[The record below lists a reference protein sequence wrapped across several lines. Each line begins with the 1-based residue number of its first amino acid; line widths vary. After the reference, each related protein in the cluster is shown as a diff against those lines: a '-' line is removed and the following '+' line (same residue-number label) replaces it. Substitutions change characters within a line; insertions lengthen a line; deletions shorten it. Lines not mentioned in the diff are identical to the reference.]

1 MKILDIPQS
10 GHLGTYI
17 SFKTRH
23 GQSRR
28 RYVAPKNPRSA
39 AQVRVRTRFG
49 KPSARW
55 RTLTEAQRAAW
66 IAGGS
71 QELSDGRLGDSGR
84 LTGCQFFVKINTN
97 LASVGEPPVVDPPNK
112 PVFSANPVG
121 DFTITN
127 MGGIIALKLNVPT
140 APARHTLVWATAPC
154 SPGVSFP
161 GRFVILGHL
170 PEPDAGISDI
180 TDLYRARYGEPPVNR
195 RVFIETVQYING
207 WQDTPK
213 RATAVVPSA

>member
-1 MKILDIPQS
+1 M
-10 GHLGTYI
+10 
-17 SFKTRH
+17 
-23 GQSRR
+23 
-28 RYVAPKNPRSA
+28 APKNPRSL

-66 IAGGS
+66 IADGS
-71 QELSDGRLGDSGR
+71 QVPSDGRLGDSGR

-97 LASVGEPPVVDPPNK
+97 LANVGEPPVVDPPNK
-112 PVFSANPVG
+112 VVFSANPVG
-121 DFTITN
+121 EFTITN
-127 MGGIIALKLNVPT
+127 TDGIIALKLSVPT

-180 TDLYRARYGEPPVNR
+180 TEMYAARYGVPRANM
-195 RVFIETVQYING
+195 RVFIRTVQYVNG

-213 RATAVVPSA
+213 QVTAVVPSA

>member
-1 MKILDIPQS
+1 MKILDVPQS

-28 RYVAPKNPRSA
+28 RYVVPNNPRSP
-39 AQVRVRTRFG
+39 AQVRVRTWFG
-49 KPSARW
+49 NPSARW

-71 QELSDGRLGDSGR
+71 QEASDGRLGDSGR

-97 LASVGEPPVVDPPNK
+97 LANVGEPPVVDPPNK

-121 DFTITN
+121 DLTITN
-127 MGGIIALKLNVPT
+127 TGGIIALKLSVPT
-140 APARHTLVWATAPC
+140 APARHMLVWATAPC

-161 GRFVILGHL
+161 GRFVILGRL
-170 PEPDAGISDI
+170 PEPEAGLSDI
-180 TDLYRARYGEPPVNR
+180 TEMYTARYGMPGAGR
-195 RVFIETVQYING
+195 RVFIQTVQYING

-213 RATAVVPSA
+213 RVTVVVPKA